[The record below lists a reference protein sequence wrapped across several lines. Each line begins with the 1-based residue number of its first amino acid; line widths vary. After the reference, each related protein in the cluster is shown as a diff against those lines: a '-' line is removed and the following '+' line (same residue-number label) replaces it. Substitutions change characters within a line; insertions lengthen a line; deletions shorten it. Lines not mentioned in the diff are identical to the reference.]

1 METVSQDNST
11 LNVVI
16 LKEDQ
21 SSPQELRLLFL
32 NLGD

>member
-21 SSPQELRLLFL
+21 SSPLELRLLFL
-32 NLGD
+32 NLGA